1 MKKTMLF
8 AACMLLLT
16 SILPAQE
23 KIKTNAEQ
31 VTFYIDGA
39 QVTRTKSINLAAGET
54 TLLFTGMSPYMDAKS
69 MQVKAQGK
77 FTVLGVNHQFNY
89 TDSLERNALT
99 LKLDVLTRKTWEL
112 QASKEVI
119 QAQIDLLKSNCSVG
133 NRTTTTTLA
142 TIKELNNYYAAEAM
156 SLRKKL
162 IVLEE
167 QFRANANE
175 IDAVQS
181 ELTQLGQKTPKATS
195 EIEVKVSANAACKAN
210 FTITYFVKNA
220 GWFPS
225 YDIRSEGLGKPLTL
239 SYKANIF
246 QNTQED
252 WKDVELSLSSSS
264 PSLGNVL
271 PELKTYWLDYG
282 LMPPRYDNNLIGNT
296 IQGVVTDNKRKP
308 LIGVSILVT
317 GTTIGAITDA
327 NGRYS
332 ITLPDGKRSLQFSAI
347 GYTTQTRNAYNNT
360 LNISMKEDRAVDENV
375 VIAYGTSAKG
385 TMMRSSAPA
394 TGELKDLIIEEEI
407 ALPESNVIEA
417 EQAQNMY
424 GYEFEIV
431 KKLSVPSDGKAVVS
445 EIGRYELPA
454 SYQYRCVPKISKDAF
469 VVAEAIGW
477 KKHNLLEG
485 EANVYFENS
494 FVGKTVLSPYQTGDT
509 LSLSMGKNNA
519 IRIQRTKI
527 NESTSRKLI
536 ASNQVQTMT
545 WLITIENTQNQSAT
559 IQVQDQLPVSRDNS
573 IEVTAE
579 ELSGGKLND
588 KGIVTWVIN
597 LQPNEKRE
605 LLLQYKVKSPKSNR
619 LIVE

>member
-16 SILPAQE
+16 CILPAQE

-99 LKLDVLTRKTWEL
+99 MKMETLSKKSYEL
-112 QASKEVI
+112 QASKEVV
-119 QAQIDLLKSNCSVG
+119 QAQIDLLKANCSVG
-133 NRTTTTTLA
+133 NRTSATTLA
-142 TIKELNNYYAAEAM
+142 TIKELNSYYATESMA
-156 SLRKKL
+156 LRKK
-162 IVLEE
+162 IISIDE
-167 QFRANANE
+167 QLRTIGNE
-175 IDAVQS
+175 ITDIQA
-181 ELTQLGQKTPKATS
+181 ELTQLGQKSTKANS
-195 EIEVKVSANAACKAN
+195 EIEVKVSANAACQAY

-252 WKDVELSLSSSS
+252 WKDVKLSLSSSS
-264 PSLGNVL
+264 PSIGNVL
-271 PELKTYWLDYG
+271 PELRTYWLDYG
-282 LMPPRYDNNLIGNT
+282 LAPPRYDNNMIGNT
-296 IQGVVTDNKRKP
+296 VQGTVTDNKREP
-308 LIGVSILVT
+308 LIGVSVLVP

-327 NGRYS
+327 NGHYS
-332 ITLPDGKRSLQFSAI
+332 ITLPEGKRSLQFAAV
-347 GYTTQTRNAYNNT
+347 GYTTQTREAYSNT
-360 LNISMKEDRAVDENV
+360 LNISMKEDRASNENV
-375 VIAYGTSAKG
+375 VIAYGAAPKA
-385 TMMRSSAPA
+385 MMRSAAVKA
-394 TGELKDLIIEEEI
+394 TSDMAIEEEI
-407 ALPESNVIEA
+407 ALPESDVMEA
-417 EQAQNMY
+417 EQTQNMY

-431 KKLSVPSDGKAVVS
+431 KKLSIPSDGKAVVS

-494 FVGKTVLSPYQTGDT
+494 FVGKTVLNPYQTGDT

-545 WLITIENTQNQSAT
+545 WLITIENTQNQSVT

>member
-89 TDSLERNALT
+89 TDSLERSALT
-99 LKLDVLTRKTWEL
+99 MKMEMLTKKSYEL
-112 QASKEVI
+112 QASKEVV
-119 QAQIDLLKSNCSVG
+119 QAQIDLLKANCSVG
-133 NRTTTTTLA
+133 NRTSATTLA
-142 TIKELNNYYAAEAM
+142 TIKELNSYYATESMA
-156 SLRKKL
+156 LRKKL
-162 IVLEE
+162 ISIDE
-167 QFRANANE
+167 QLRTIGNE
-175 IDAVQS
+175 ITAIQA
-181 ELTQLGQKTPKATS
+181 ELAQLGQKSTKANS
-195 EIEVKVSANAACKAN
+195 EIEVKVSANAACQAY

-252 WKDVELSLSSSS
+252 WKDVELTLSSSS
-264 PSLGNVL
+264 PSISNVL
-271 PELKTYWLDYG
+271 PELKPYWLDYG
-282 LMPPRYDNNLIGNT
+282 LAPPRYDNNLIGNT
-296 IQGVVTDNKRKP
+296 ISGVVTDNKRQP
-308 LIGVSILVT
+308 IIGASIIVP

-332 ITLPDGKRSLQFSAI
+332 ITLPDGKRSLQFAAI
-347 GYTTQTRNAYNNT
+347 GYTTQTRDAYSNT
-360 LNISMKEDRAVDENV
+360 LNIRLQEDVAVEESA
-375 VIAYGTSAKG
+375 VIGFGAAPKSV
-385 TMMRSSAPA
+385 MRSARVTSNAMMDTEA
-394 TGELKDLIIEEEI
+394 VEESEVM
-407 ALPESNVIEA
+407 AV
-417 EQAQNMY
+417 EQSQTMA
-424 GYEFEIV
+424 GYEFSIV
-431 KKLSVPSDGKAVVS
+431 RKLSIPSDGKSVVT

-454 SYQYRCVPKISKDAF
+454 TYLYKSVPKINKD
-469 VVAEAIGW
+469 VYIIAESTQW
-477 KKHNLLEG
+477 KNHNLLEG
-485 EANVYFENS
+485 EATIYFDNS
-494 FVGKTVLSPYQTGDT
+494 YVGKTVLNPYQTSDT
-509 LSLSMGKNNA
+509 LSLSMGQNKA
-519 IRIQRTKI
+519 IRVQRTKV

-536 ASNQVQTMT
+536 ASNQVQTLT
-545 WLITIENTQNQSAT
+545 WLITVENTQNQPTT
-559 IQVQDQLPVSRDNS
+559 IQVQDQLPVSIDNS
-573 IEVTAE
+573 IEVSAE
-579 ELSGGKLND
+579 KLSGGKMND
-588 KGIVTWVIN
+588 NGIVTWTLN
-597 LQPNEKRE
+597 LQPGEKRE
-605 LLLQYKVKSPKSNR
+605 LLLQYKVKSPKGNR

>member
-89 TDSLERNALT
+89 TDSIERNALT
-99 LKLDVLTRKTWEL
+99 MKIETLSKKSYEL
-112 QASKEVI
+112 QASKEVV
-119 QAQIDLLKSNCSVG
+119 QAQIDLLKANCSVG
-133 NRTTTTTLA
+133 NRTSATTLA
-142 TIKELNNYYAAEAM
+142 TIRELNSYYATESMA
-156 SLRKKL
+156 LRKKL
-162 IVLEE
+162 ISIDE
-167 QFRANANE
+167 QLRTIGNE
-175 IDAVQS
+175 ITAIQA
-181 ELTQLGQKTPKATS
+181 ELTQLGQKSTKANS
-195 EIEVKVSANAACKAN
+195 EIEVKVSANAACQAY

-252 WKDVELSLSSSS
+252 WKDVKLSLSSSS
-264 PSLGNVL
+264 PSVGNVL
-271 PELKTYWLDYG
+271 PELRTYWLDYG
-282 LMPPRYDNNLIGNT
+282 LAPPRYDNNMIGNT
-296 IQGVVTDNKRKP
+296 VQGTVTDNKREP
-308 LIGVSILVT
+308 LIGVSVLVP

-332 ITLPDGKRSLQFSAI
+332 ITLPEGKRSLQFAAV
-347 GYTTQTRNAYNNT
+347 GYTTQTREAYSNT
-360 LNISMKEDRAVDENV
+360 LNIRLQEDIAVEESA
-375 VIAYGTSAKG
+375 VIGFGAAPKTVMRSAKV
-385 TMMRSSAPA
+385 TSNAMMDTEAV
-394 TGELKDLIIEEEI
+394 EESEVM
-407 ALPESNVIEA
+407 AV
-417 EQAQNMY
+417 EQTQNMY

-519 IRIQRTKI
+519 IRIHRTKI

-536 ASNQVQTMT
+536 ASNQVQTLT
-545 WLITIENTQNQSAT
+545 WLITIENTQNQSVT

-605 LLLQYKVKSPKSNR
+605 LLLQYRVKSPKSNR

>member
-1 MKKTMLF
+1 M
-8 AACMLLLT
+8 
-16 SILPAQE
+16 
-23 KIKTNAEQ
+23 
-31 VTFYIDGA
+31 
-39 QVTRTKSINLAAGET
+39 
-54 TLLFTGMSPYMDAKS
+54 
-69 MQVKAQGK
+69 
-77 FTVLGVNHQFNY
+77 
-89 TDSLERNALT
+89 
-99 LKLDVLTRKTWEL
+99 
-112 QASKEVI
+112 
-119 QAQIDLLKSNCSVG
+119 
-133 NRTTTTTLA
+133 
-142 TIKELNNYYAAEAM
+142 
-156 SLRKKL
+156 
-162 IVLEE
+162 
-167 QFRANANE
+167 
-175 IDAVQS
+175 
-181 ELTQLGQKTPKATS
+181 
-195 EIEVKVSANAACKAN
+195 
-210 FTITYFVKNA
+210 
-220 GWFPS
+220 
-225 YDIRSEGLGKPLTL
+225 
-239 SYKANIF
+239 
-246 QNTQED
+246 
-252 WKDVELSLSSSS
+252 
-264 PSLGNVL
+264 
-271 PELKTYWLDYG
+271 
-282 LMPPRYDNNLIGNT
+282 
-296 IQGVVTDNKRKP
+296 
-308 LIGVSILVT
+308 
-317 GTTIGAITDA
+317 
-327 NGRYS
+327 
-332 ITLPDGKRSLQFSAI
+332 
-347 GYTTQTRNAYNNT
+347 
-360 LNISMKEDRAVDENV
+360 
-375 VIAYGTSAKG
+375 IAYGAAPKA
-385 TMMRSSAPA
+385 MMRSAAVKA
-394 TGELKDLIIEEEI
+394 TNDMAIEEEI
-407 ALPESNVIEA
+407 ALPESDVMEA
-417 EQAQNMY
+417 EQTQNMY